1 MDAENAQG
9 GAARRSAGAGR
20 LSHTY
25 GRERDTA
32 WMPENAQGGT
42 VMGFAINHNISSL
55 NSLGALDK
63 TTLAVSKSLEKLS
76 TGLRIV
82 RAGDDASGLAISEK
96 FRAQVN
102 GMQTAK
108 LNAQEGISMLQA
120 AEGSLNEVHSIL
132 QRINTLAVR
141 AANDVTLTAA
151 NRTIMNNEVTAL
163 KGELDRIADNITFN
177 TKVLLDGSLSGDLQ
191 VGPTATAD
199 NQIAVAVADCSVN
212 GLGLTATAVDTVAN
226 ALLAVTA
233 TNTAIDSISTNRGD
247 IGVVQNRLEH
257 TVVNLDVSIENTTA
271 SESRIRDVDMASE
284 ISNYTRLQILQQSDV
299 AMIAQAN
306 AQPQQVLT
314 LLRG

>member
-1 MDAENAQG
+1 
-9 GAARRSAGAGR
+9 
-20 LSHTY
+20 
-25 GRERDTA
+25 
-32 WMPENAQGGT
+32 
-42 VMGFAINHNISSL
+42 MGFAINHNVSSL
-55 NSLGALDK
+55 NTLGALDQ
-63 TTLAVSKSLEKLS
+63 TTLKVSKSLEKLS

-108 LNAQEGISMLQA
+108 MNAQEGISMLQT

-141 AANDVTLTAA
+141 SANDVTMTAA
-151 NRTIMNNEVTAL
+151 NRTTMNAEVTAL
-163 KGELDRIADNITFN
+163 KAELDRIATNITFN
-177 TKVLLDGSLSGDLQ
+177 TKTLLDGTLSGDLQ
-191 VGPTATAD
+191 VGPAAAAD
-199 NQIAVAVADCSVN
+199 NQINVQIANCSVT
-212 GLGLTATAVDTVAN
+212 GLALTGALCQIDTVAN
-226 ALLAVTA
+226 AKTAITA
-233 TNTAIDSISTNRGD
+233 TNTAIDSISSNRGA

-257 TVVNLDVSIENTTA
+257 TVANLDISIENTTA

-284 ISNYTRLQILQQSDV
+284 ISNFTRLQILQQSDV
-299 AMIAQAN
+299 AMLSQAN

>member
-1 MDAENAQG
+1 MDAGIQI
-9 GAARRSAGAGR
+9 
-20 LSHTY
+20 
-25 GRERDTA
+25 REDT
-32 WMPENAQGGT
+32 T
-42 VMGFAINHNISSL
+42 MGFAINHNIPSI
-55 NSLGALDK
+55 NSMNALDH
-63 TTLAVSKSLEKLS
+63 TTLNVSKSLEKLS

-108 LNAQEGISMLQA
+108 MNAQEGISMLQT

-141 AANDVTLTAA
+141 ASNDVTLTTA
-151 NRTIMNNEVTAL
+151 NRTTMNNEVTGL
-163 KGELDRIADNITFN
+163 KAELDRIADNITFN

-191 VGPTATAD
+191 VGPAASAD
-199 NQIAVAVADCSVN
+199 NQITVAVQDCSTT
-212 GLGLTATAVDTVAN
+212 GLSLTTTAVDSVAN
-226 ALLAVTA
+226 ALLAVA
-233 TNTAIDSISTNRGD
+233 SSNAAIDLVSDNRGA

-257 TVVNLDVSIENTTA
+257 TVANLDVSIENTTA

-284 ISNYTRLQILQQSDV
+284 ISNFTRLQILQQSNV
-299 AMIAQAN
+299 AMLAQAN
-306 AQPQQVLT
+306 SQPQAVLT